1 MEVDSLKKYL
11 TVREAAEHLQVPVET
26 VHSWIEQ
33 GVIHETE
40 YGLPWDRFV
49 ETLESDDFK
58 QIYSVLNQKIL
69 AGDED

>member
-1 MEVDSLKKYL
+1 MDKYI
-11 TVREAAEHLQVPVET
+11 TVKEAARELNVPVET

-33 GVIHETE
+33 GVIHETP

-58 QIYSVLNQKIL
+58 AIYSILNQKVL
-69 AGDED
+69 GSDEE